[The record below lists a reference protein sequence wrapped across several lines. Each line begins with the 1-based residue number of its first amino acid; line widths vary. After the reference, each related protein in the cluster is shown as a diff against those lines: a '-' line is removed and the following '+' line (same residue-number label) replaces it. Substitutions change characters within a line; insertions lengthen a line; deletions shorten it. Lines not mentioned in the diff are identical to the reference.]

1 LVSSCAMAA
10 PAAADE
16 AATQT
21 EAAQSAVN
29 KYGGCTINVEDDD
42 YNGEPAWEVEI
53 RESNQNTENAG
64 RIEVKVDKSSGNV
77 ITESLATADSDDG
90 EQCDDSLP
98 SNVSEDEDS
107 EDGNSDET
115 EETAPELVN
124 VPEKVTADE
133 FEDSD

>member
-1 LVSSCAMAA
+1 VANTRNLMKRSSLKYAVLPAAVGLVSSFAMAA

-77 ITESLATADSDDG
+77 ITESLETADSDDG

-115 EETAPELVN
+115 
-124 VPEKVTADE
+124 
-133 FEDSD
+133 